1 MASEKITA
9 LIDSVKEL
17 TVVELAEL
25 VHALEDEFGVSAQ
38 AVAAPVA
45 AAPVA
50 AEEAVAVEAEQ
61 TEFDVVLT
69 DVGPSKVNTIKTV
82 REVTGLGLK
91 EAKELVDAAPKAIK
105 EKVSRDEADSIAA
118 KIEEVGAKCEIK

>member
-1 MASEKITA
+1 MANEKITA
-9 LIDSVKEL
+9 LIEAVKTL
-17 TVVELAEL
+17 TVVELSEL

-38 AVAAPVA
+38 AVAAPA
-45 AAPVA
+45 AASAAP

-69 DVGPSKVNTIKTV
+69 DSGPSKINTIKTV

-91 EAKELVDAAPKAIK
+91 EAKELVDSIPKSIK
-105 EKVSRDEADSIAA
+105 EKVSKDEADAISEKLA
-118 KIEEVGAKCEIK
+118 EVGAKVEIK